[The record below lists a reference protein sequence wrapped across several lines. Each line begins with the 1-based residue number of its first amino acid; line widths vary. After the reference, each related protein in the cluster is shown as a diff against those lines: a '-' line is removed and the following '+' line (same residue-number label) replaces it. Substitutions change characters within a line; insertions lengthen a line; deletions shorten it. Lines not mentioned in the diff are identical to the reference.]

1 MKGVDIVERLGASEV
16 SVRLEARIKNLHHQN
31 TRILLFAHKILV
43 KIAKSIL
50 FLVAECNWRSVR
62 T

>member
-1 MKGVDIVERLGASEV
+1 MKDVDIVERLGASEV

-43 KIAKSIL
+43 KIAKIFD
-50 FLVAECNWRSVR
+50 FLVTECN
-62 T
+62 